1 MVRIAAW
8 LLRRLV
14 AGCTSEVDLLAVV
27 EVLVQCFPM
36 VQFVV
41 ESVGSAIG
49 SVVPVCGL
57 QNVEQQGR
65 QNVEQ

>member
-1 MVRIAAW
+1 MVGIAEW
-8 LLRRLV
+8 LIRRLAV
-14 AGCTSEVDLLAVV
+14 ECTVEVDLLAAV
-27 EVLVQCFPM
+27 EVLVQCFPT

-41 ESVGSAIG
+41 GRVESVIG